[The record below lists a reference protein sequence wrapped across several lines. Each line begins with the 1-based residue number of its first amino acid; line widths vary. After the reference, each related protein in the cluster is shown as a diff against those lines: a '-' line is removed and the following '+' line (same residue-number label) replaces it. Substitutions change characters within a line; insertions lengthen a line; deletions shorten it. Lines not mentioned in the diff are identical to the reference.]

1 MKLRAE
7 EKKRSPEN
15 LAWMKENECKCVT
28 QLMRNEECW
37 PGLADWQLGQT
48 DELNHDRKK
57 GKEKEKQKRQS
68 FSSAK
73 T

>member
-1 MKLRAE
+1 
-7 EKKRSPEN
+7 
-15 LAWMKENECKCVT
+15 MKENECKCVT

-48 DELNHDRKK
+48 DELNHDGK
-57 GKEKEKQKRQS
+57 KEKEKEEQKRQS

>member
-1 MKLRAE
+1 
-7 EKKRSPEN
+7 
-15 LAWMKENECKCVT
+15 MKENECKCVCVT